1 MREKKILRSAQDDR
15 GDGDAQDDREMC
27 AGEQGKVRRRT
38 RGRVAQHGVPLPGHR
53 AVAFCHPGASSAS
66 VILRSAATK
75 DLSTREPPLRGKK
88 ILRSAQDDR
97 GTGTL
102 RMTRGCAQED
112 KERQSGGQGAVRKR
126 TMRDT
131 QENTGRHSGEQRQNH
146 AHKTPRAGV
155 SLLGHAGAFL
165 PSAAYLNF
173 PAAPGTGAD
182 TAGHTARPMPAAPGG
197 CPARPPGRR
206 R

>member
-15 GDGDAQDDREMC
+15 GDGDAQEDREMC

-38 RGRVAQHGVPLPGHR
+38 RGRVAQHGIPLPGHR

-75 DLSTREPPLRGKK
+75 DLSTREPSLRGKK

-97 GTGTL
+97 ETGTL
-102 RMTRGCAQED
+102 RMTGGRG
-112 KERQSGGQGAVRKR
+112 RSGGQGAVRRRTKR
-126 TMRDT
+126 DS
-131 QENTGRHSGEQRQNH
+131 QEDKGPHSGEQRQNH

-173 PAAPGTGAD
+173 PAVPGTGAD
-182 TAGHTARPMPAAPGG
+182 TAGRTARPMPAAPGG